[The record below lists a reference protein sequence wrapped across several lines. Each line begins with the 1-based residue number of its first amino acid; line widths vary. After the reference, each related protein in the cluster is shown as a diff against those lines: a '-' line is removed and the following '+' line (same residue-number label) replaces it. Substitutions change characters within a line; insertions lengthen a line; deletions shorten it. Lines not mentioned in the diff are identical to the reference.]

1 MKPLISVALL
11 SSCGLLLNKAVYV
24 YGSVITEYVT
34 VGIEGFVLDG
44 LWKVS
49 WELFFLPIVEWQPCV
64 WLRAVKILKKG
75 IGKYSRDVELLLI
88 YIVIYYIYRKK

>member
-44 LWKVS
+44 L
-49 WELFFLPIVEWQPCV
+49 
-64 WLRAVKILKKG
+64 
-75 IGKYSRDVELLLI
+75 
-88 YIVIYYIYRKK
+88 

>member
-34 VGIEGFVLDG
+34 VGIEGFVLDHSEKLG
-44 LWKVS
+44 N
-49 WELFFLPIVEWQPCV
+49 FFLPIVEWQPCV
-64 WLRAVKILKKG
+64 
-75 IGKYSRDVELLLI
+75 
-88 YIVIYYIYRKK
+88 